1 MLLVKRKE
9 QKDEKKLQLKT
20 FRKNIIQLLIF
31 LGIVT
36 FLSSS
41 QKYIPY
47 TRQEIIVQ
55 DIALF
60 LLYLVL
66 SIVIDIINEKKT
78 WLWITAMSERPE
90 QMHAVIDR
98 KLTDYL
104 KIQEIRAIYDEL
116 GLAGRSHEL
125 IERYA
130 ADAMAALRQAGLSA
144 QAEAFFGSLA
154 SGLSTRTH

>member
-1 MLLVKRKE
+1 MK
-9 QKDEKKLQLKT
+9 KKLQLKT
-20 FRKNIIQLLIF
+20 LRKNIIQLLIF

-66 SIVIDIINEKKT
+66 SIVIDIINEKK
-78 WLWITAMSERPE
+78 
-90 QMHAVIDR
+90 Q
-98 KLTDYL
+98 
-104 KIQEIRAIYDEL
+104 
-116 GLAGRSHEL
+116 G
-125 IERYA
+125 
-130 ADAMAALRQAGLSA
+130 
-144 QAEAFFGSLA
+144 
-154 SGLSTRTH
+154 